1 MMTAKAE
8 EVIEAKCK
16 AIDSKQYYQLNPYER
31 LQDDQ
36 ISQAESED
44 VETVQHR
51 YDSPIITNLNSKSLA
66 EEILEEK
73 EKNLTSRPEPPPD
86 LLMSSNLR

>member
-1 MMTAKAE
+1 MMTSETE

-51 YDSPIITNLNSKSLA
+51 YDSPMITNVNSKSLA

-73 EKNLTSRPEPPPD
+73 EKNSRPEPPPD